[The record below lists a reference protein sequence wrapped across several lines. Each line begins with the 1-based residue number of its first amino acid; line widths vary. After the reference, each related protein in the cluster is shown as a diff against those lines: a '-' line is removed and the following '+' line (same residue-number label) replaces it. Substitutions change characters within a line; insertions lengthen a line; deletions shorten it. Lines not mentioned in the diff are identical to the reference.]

1 MKAYRQALKDSWV
14 QNPVSC
20 HTLAHLLGVPLP
32 ASVTSLMG
40 KLEEPQQ
47 VNLHANIVTPEGFP
61 LGGWVEVTLR
71 SDGSYTFKGNMRA
84 TGFTS
89 YHFGLQVFIKAAGG
103 IVLAAF
109 HEGRSFGTDTPGD
122 RNNSWEENLENPALK
137 LLWTFIRTDAVLETR
152 LHAEISG
159 VAGTLWDVLKIGLE
173 TVAGYVVA
181 GPVGAVIVLGS
192 ELGSAA
198 GIAPASPGAFA
209 GIAVIGGMVYVM
221 GPQMLLPAIVSGVA
235 VGHAVNSA
243 IGFRTLTQ
251 EERDFA
257 RKVFFDKLPYDRI
270 RITNLSHSGGRKF
283 VLPNPIDGSILVNM
297 GDAYSNPDP
306 IRYTSGEY
314 PIPGQVFIHELTHAW
329 QIGNTSFMPGLIC
342 DSILHRDYSYRDEN
356 NLSNT
361 DWSRRS
367 WSSFNLEQQAHII
380 DDWFQVYSADLNSVL
395 ALNDPAFHFIT
406 ENVRT
411 GRD

>member
-1 MKAYRQALKDSWV
+1 MKAYRQALKDSWI

-20 HTLAHLLGVPLP
+20 HTLAQFLGIPLP
-32 ASVTSLMG
+32 TTVAFLMN
-40 KLEEPQQ
+40 KLEQPERISFRAD
-47 VNLHANIVTPEGFP
+47 VTTPEGFP

-71 SDGSYTFKGNMRA
+71 SDGRYTFKGNMRA

-122 RNNSWEENLENPALK
+122 RNNSWEEELENPALK
-137 LLWTFIRTDAVLETR
+137 LAWTFIRTGSVLETR

-198 GIAPASPGAFA
+198 GVAPASPGALV
-209 GIAVIGGMVYVM
+209 GIAVIGGMVYVL

-235 VGHAVNSA
+235 VGHAVNSS
-243 IGFRTLTQ
+243 IGFRTMTQ

-257 RKVFFDKLPYDRI
+257 AKVFFDKLPYDRI
-270 RITNLSHSGGRKF
+270 RLTNLSHSGGRQF
-283 VLPNPIDGSILVNM
+283 VLPNPIDGSILVNL
-297 GDAYSNPDP
+297 GDAYSNTNP
-306 IRYTSGEY
+306 ISYVNNSY

-342 DSILHRDYSYRDEN
+342 DSILHRDYDYRNESDPSTE
-356 NLSNT
+356 
-361 DWSRRS
+361 WSRRP
-367 WSSFNLEQQAHII
+367 WSSFNLEQQAHIV
-380 DDWFQVYSADLNSVL
+380 DDWYQAYSSDLNSVV
-395 ALNDPAFHFIT
+395 ALRDPAFHFIS
-406 ENVRT
+406 ENIRT